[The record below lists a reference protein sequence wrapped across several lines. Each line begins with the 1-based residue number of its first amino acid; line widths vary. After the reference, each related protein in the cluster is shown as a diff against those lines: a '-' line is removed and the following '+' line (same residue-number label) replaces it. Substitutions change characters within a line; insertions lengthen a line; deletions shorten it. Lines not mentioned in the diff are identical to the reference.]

1 MQRAM
6 GRPAV
11 RLRTASRLSHPG
23 LSLCAHGRR
32 RQVRPVPAP
41 PFAHHRGP
49 WDAERGFYDHGPTV
63 GAAREWVLREP
74 LEDVLPERY
83 GVTSGEVRASDG
95 SVSTQWDVL
104 IINRLDTPHLF
115 RSPGAAVVPV
125 EGVLAAISVKSM
137 LDKAAIEDAAEAAAR
152 LRSMPRRTLPSHVP
166 SLGPTPAVF
175 VFSFRGSAL
184 DTLREQILNTTRP
197 DSPGSVERRLRSRLR
212 AGTSGERGRQ
222 RRSRGHQE
230 LPGCA
235 GAGGSLG
242 HLRLG
247 SLRCAGVRAAC
258 GTAPPELHQGR
269 AVA

>member
-1 MQRAM
+1 M
-6 GRPAV
+6 GDDDKFV
-11 RLRTASRLSHPG
+11 QFLRHRSHTI
-23 LSLCAHGRR
+23 AARGRE
-32 RQVRPVPAP
+32 A
-41 PFAHHRGP
+41 
-49 WDAERGFYDHGPTV
+49 GFYDHGPTV

-197 DSPGSVERRLRSRLR
+197 DSPGVLSGVCVLDSGLVLPVNAEGNVAPEDIKNYRVALAQEGAWGIFVSVLFAALVFAPHAAPHLLSYTKAGQLLDPEWRS
-212 AGTSGERGRQ
+212 
-222 RRSRGHQE
+222 
-230 LPGCA
+230 
-235 GAGGSLG
+235 
-242 HLRLG
+242 
-247 SLRCAGVRAAC
+247 
-258 GTAPPELHQGR
+258 PPSS
-269 AVA
+269 